1 MDEILQE
8 FAIALAEIEERIIR
22 WSALMRIA
30 DNAATQD
37 DISEEQSF
45 MGERKRLIQ
54 EAQVSM
60 TALRDHGYPD
70 VPMRSLGS
78 SECKDLR
85 DDLEL
90 ISAALEEDIICPTI
104 SATGVAGVVGV
115 ERPIN

>member
-8 FAIALAEIEERIIR
+8 FAVALVEIEERIVR
-22 WSALMRIA
+22 WAALMRIA

-37 DISEEQSF
+37 DISEEQAF
-45 MGERKRLIQ
+45 MVERKRLIK
-54 EAQVSM
+54 ESQVCIS
-60 TALRDHGYPD
+60 ALKEHGYPD

-90 ISAALEEDIICPTI
+90 ITAALEEDIICPTI
-104 SATGVAGVVGV
+104 SAERVTGTVGV